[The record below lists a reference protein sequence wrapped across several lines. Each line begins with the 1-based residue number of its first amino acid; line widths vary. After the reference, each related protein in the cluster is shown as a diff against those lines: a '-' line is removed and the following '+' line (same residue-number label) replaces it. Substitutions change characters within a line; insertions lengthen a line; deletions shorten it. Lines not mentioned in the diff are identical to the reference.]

1 MLRIE
6 HSRSVHVGY
15 GASLYTLVAYRPEG
29 LAVAV

>member
-6 HSRSVHVGY
+6 HFRSVLAGS